1 MNNLEN
7 ITNSVSL
14 GQKIAFGLGML
25 ANQLFPAL
33 LSIFIVVLIQDL
45 GFNPLLY
52 GVIAFVPR
60 FVDALTDP
68 LMGFISDNTKS
79 KWGKRRQYVFVGG
92 ILTGIAFI
100 LSWQLYPENGETYN
114 FWYFLIF
121 NLIFYL
127 GITIF
132 GVPFVAMGYEMSDN
146 FHERTQ
152 IMAVS
157 QFIGQFAWV
166 LAPWIWIIIY
176 DPNIFVD
183 AATGTRTLSIIFGVL
198 CTLLAIIPAIFI
210 KSKSTL
216 NDDHLVPLTRDNAG
230 KSIINIFY
238 IFRDAWKNIPFRKL
252 CIATFLVFNSFQ
264 TIAAFSFFIIVHYLF
279 SGDASAAGIWPA
291 MHGSVGAIVTTF
303 LVIPLV
309 SKMAQSYG
317 KKETFII
324 SQCISIIGYVLFWF
338 LFVPGKPYMFLFALP
353 FFSFGIGG
361 LFTLMM
367 SMTADACDYEE
378 LRKGL
383 PRKEGSFGA
392 IYWWMIKLGTALA
405 GLLSGLIMYYVGF
418 AGDASTQPE
427 GALTG
432 LRIAYSTIPVVGTL
446 FAIYVM
452 RDYEIDEQ
460 RAAEIKKQ
468 LSQRNQGVN

>member
-1 MNNLEN
+1 MDKVENLKS
-7 ITNSVSL
+7 SVPL
-14 GQKIAFGLGML
+14 GQKIAFGFGML

-45 GFNPLLY
+45 GFSPLLY
-52 GVIAFVPR
+52 GIIAFVPR
-60 FVDALTDP
+60 FIDAITDP

-79 KWGKRRQYVFVGG
+79 KWGKRRQYVFIGG
-92 ILTGIAFI
+92 ILTGITFI
-100 LSWQLYPENGETYN
+100 LSWQLYPENGEAFN
-114 FWYFLIF
+114 FWYFLTF
-121 NLIFYL
+121 NLLFYL

-132 GVPFVAMGYEMSDN
+132 GVPFVAMGYEMSEN

-152 IMAVS
+152 IMAIS

-166 LAPWIWIIIY
+166 LAPWLWIIIY
-176 DPNIFVD
+176 DPNIFID
-183 AATGTRTLSIIFGVL
+183 PASGTRLLSIIFGII
-198 CTLLAIIPAIFI
+198 CTLLAIVPAIFI

-216 NDDHLVPLTRDNAG
+216 NDDHLVPLTRENAG
-230 KSIINIFY
+230 KSIVNILY
-238 IFRDAWKNIPFRKL
+238 IFKDAWKNIPFRKL

-279 SGDASAAGIWPA
+279 FGDASAAGIWPS
-291 MHGSVGAIVTTF
+291 MHGSVGAILTSF
-303 LVIPLV
+303 LVIPVV
-309 SKMAQSYG
+309 SKMAQIYG

-324 SQCISIIGYVLFWF
+324 SQCISVIGYILFWF
-338 LFVPGKPYMFLFALP
+338 LFIPGKPHMFLFALP

-378 LRKGL
+378 LENGL

-418 AGDASTQPE
+418 SGDAVTQPE

-432 LRIAYSTIPVVGTL
+432 LRIAYSIIPVFGTL
-446 FAIYVM
+446 IAIYIM
-452 RDYEIDEQ
+452 RDYEIDELK
-460 RAAEIKKQ
+460 AAHIREQ
-468 LSQRNQGVN
+468 LDERRQGAK

>member
-1 MNNLEN
+1 MDKVENLKS
-7 ITNSVSL
+7 SVPL
-14 GQKIAFGLGML
+14 GQKIAFGFGML

-45 GFNPLLY
+45 GFSPLLY
-52 GVIAFVPR
+52 GIIAFVPR
-60 FVDALTDP
+60 FIDAITDP

-79 KWGKRRQYVFVGG
+79 KWGKRRQYVFIGG
-92 ILTGIAFI
+92 ILTGITFI
-100 LSWQLYPENGETYN
+100 LSWQLYPENGEAFN
-114 FWYFLIF
+114 FWYFLTF
-121 NLIFYL
+121 NLLFYL

-132 GVPFVAMGYEMSDN
+132 GVPFVAMGYEMSEN

-152 IMAVS
+152 IMAIS

-166 LAPWIWIIIY
+166 LAPWLWIIIY
-176 DPNIFVD
+176 DPNIFID
-183 AATGTRTLSIIFGVL
+183 PASGTRLLSIIFGII
-198 CTLLAIIPAIFI
+198 CTLLAIVPAIFI

-216 NDDHLVPLTRDNAG
+216 DDDHLVPLTRENAG
-230 KSIINIFY
+230 KSIVNILY
-238 IFRDAWKNIPFRKL
+238 IFKDAWKNIPFRKL

-279 SGDASAAGIWPA
+279 FGDASAAGIWPS
-291 MHGSVGAIVTTF
+291 MHGSVGAILTSF
-303 LVIPLV
+303 LVIPVV
-309 SKMAQSYG
+309 SKMAQIYG

-324 SQCISIIGYVLFWF
+324 SQCISVIGYILFWF
-338 LFVPGKPYMFLFALP
+338 LFIPGKPHMFLFALP

-378 LRKGL
+378 LENGL

-418 AGDASTQPE
+418 SGDAVTQPE

-432 LRIAYSTIPVVGTL
+432 LRIAYSTIPVFGTL
-446 FAIYVM
+446 IAIYIM
-452 RDYEIDEQ
+452 RDYEIDELK
-460 RAAEIKKQ
+460 AAHIREQ
-468 LSQRNQGVN
+468 LDERRQGAK

>member
-1 MNNLEN
+1 MDKVENLKS
-7 ITNSVSL
+7 SVPL
-14 GQKIAFGLGML
+14 GQKIAFGFGML

-45 GFNPLLY
+45 GFSPLLY
-52 GVIAFVPR
+52 GIIAFVPR
-60 FVDALTDP
+60 FIDAITDP

-79 KWGKRRQYVFVGG
+79 KWGKRRQYVFIGG
-92 ILTGIAFI
+92 ILTGITFI
-100 LSWQLYPENGETYN
+100 LSWQLYPENGEAFN
-114 FWYFLIF
+114 FWYFLTF
-121 NLIFYL
+121 NLLFYL

-132 GVPFVAMGYEMSDN
+132 GVPFVAMGYEMSEN

-152 IMAVS
+152 IMAIS

-166 LAPWIWIIIY
+166 LAPWLWIIIY
-176 DPNIFVD
+176 DPNIFID
-183 AATGTRTLSIIFGVL
+183 PASGTRLLSIIFGII
-198 CTLLAIIPAIFI
+198 CTLLAIVPAIFI

-216 NDDHLVPLTRDNAG
+216 DDDHLVPLTRENAG
-230 KSIINIFY
+230 KSIVNILY
-238 IFRDAWKNIPFRKL
+238 IFKDAWKNIPFRKL

-279 SGDASAAGIWPA
+279 LGDASAAGIWPS
-291 MHGSVGAIVTTF
+291 MHGSVGAILTSF
-303 LVIPLV
+303 LVIPVV
-309 SKMAQSYG
+309 SKMAQIYG

-324 SQCISIIGYVLFWF
+324 SQCISVIGYILFWF
-338 LFVPGKPYMFLFALP
+338 LFIPGKPHMFLFALP

-378 LRKGL
+378 LENGL

-418 AGDASTQPE
+418 SGDAVTQPE

-432 LRIAYSTIPVVGTL
+432 LRIAYSTIPVFGTL
-446 FAIYVM
+446 IAIYIM
-452 RDYEIDEQ
+452 RDYEIDELK
-460 RAAEIKKQ
+460 AAHIREQ
-468 LSQRNQGVN
+468 LDERRQGAK